1 MKTFKELPSL
11 EEIDRRIGEA
21 VKDIEQA
28 RVTGHGMALDQYE
41 SDLIFLID
49 MKIEKQNALTR
60 EMIAGVPV

>member
-60 EMIAGVPV
+60 EMIEGVPV